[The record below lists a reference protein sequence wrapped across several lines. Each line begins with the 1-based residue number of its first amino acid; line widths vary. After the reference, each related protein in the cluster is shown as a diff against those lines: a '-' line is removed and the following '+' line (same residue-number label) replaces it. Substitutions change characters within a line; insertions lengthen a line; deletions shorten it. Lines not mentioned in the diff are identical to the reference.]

1 MELTQAN
8 TEALIQLRG
17 LTITSISYFGI
28 TRAIHID
35 CIQTIGQMIGLQ
47 SNGPVFDPIELNSVF
62 VRF

>member
-17 LTITSISYFGI
+17 ITSISYFGI